1 MIKNIIILILIL
13 AFIGIVVFL
22 DVPKIQGILGLRK
35 EIKNQEEIFLEKQI
49 LLAKVEKLQK
59 TYEENRESL
68 EKTSYILPSDQDIPN
83 LIVQLESL
91 ALESG
96 LILEGINF
104 STEGESLKD
113 KATSARKTETGTI
126 AKDYQTMTV
135 ALELM
140 GSYSGF
146 KAFLQSIEENMRLMD
161 VSSVDFSVENT
172 EFGSFSDFSLRLR
185 TYYQK

>member
-22 DVPKIQGILGLRK
+22 DIPKVQEVLSLRK
-35 EIKNQEEIFLEKQI
+35 ETGIQEEIFLEKQI
-49 LLAKVEKLQK
+49 LLAKVEKLQE

-68 EKTSYILPSDQDIPN
+68 EKTDYILPSDQDIPN

-91 ALESG
+91 ALEAG
-96 LILEGINF
+96 LILEEIDF
-104 STEGESLKD
+104 STEEEGFED
-113 KATSARKTETGTI
+113 KARTARKTEEGTV
-126 AKDYQTMTV
+126 AKDYQTMT
-135 ALELM
+135 ATLNLM

-146 KAFLQSIEENMRLMD
+146 RGFLRLIEENMRLMD
-161 VSSVDFSVENT
+161 VSFVSFSVENT
-172 EFGSFSDFSLRLR
+172 ELGSFFEFSLRLR